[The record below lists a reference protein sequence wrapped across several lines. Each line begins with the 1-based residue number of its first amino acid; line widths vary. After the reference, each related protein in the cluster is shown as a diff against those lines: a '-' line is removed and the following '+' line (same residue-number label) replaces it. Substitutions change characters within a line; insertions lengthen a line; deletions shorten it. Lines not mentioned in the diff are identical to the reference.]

1 MYLAYCDD
9 EPVQLEYMKKL
20 AEQWAEK
27 TGTPLHFGAY
37 QSAEEILFECG
48 ESYPYDLLI
57 LDIEMKEMDGME
69 LARQIRKKDERL
81 PILFLT
87 NRKEYVFE
95 GYEVHALRYLL
106 KPVDAG
112 KLFPVLDEISAAGQR
127 EKKYLIASV
136 AGERIKIVTDDLLYL
151 EAHGHSVMLHTRTG
165 DYEVKKTLAEI
176 AEEVIPERTIGGCGK
191 TMDAAAGESSF
202 VSTHRSFLVNLRH
215 IERILRTECVLSDG
229 STIPVSRNSYKALNA
244 AFIAFYKKF

>member
-9 EPVQLEYMKKL
+9 EPVQLEYVKRL
-20 AEQWAEK
+20 AEQWAEE
-27 TGTPLHFGAY
+27 TGAPLYFGAY
-37 QSAEEILFECG
+37 QSAEEILFENG

-106 KPVDAG
+106 KPLDAG
-112 KLFPVLDEISAAGQR
+112 KLFPILDEISAAGQR
-127 EKKYLIASV
+127 EKEYLIASV
-136 AGERIKIVTDDLLYL
+136 AGERIKIVTDDILYL

-165 DYEVKKTLAEI
+165 DYEVKKTLTEI
-176 AEEVIPERTIGGCGK
+176 SEELPVGK
-191 TMDAAAGESSF
+191 KTEAFEGNRDTAIEENSF
-202 VSTHRSFLVNLRH
+202 VSTHRSFLGNLRH
-215 IERILRTECVLSDG
+215 MERITRTECVLSDG
-229 STIPVSRNSYKALNA
+229 STIPVSRNSYKALND
-244 AFIAFYKKF
+244 AFIAYYKKF